1 MRRKLILFFFLNEN
15 IISGRNFLTFNITSS
30 TSNMMKEIRNN
41 ALTGI
46 KTAEE
51 VSTLISGVN
60 NNNKE
65 YEKFMKYSPLVTLMI
80 MTLAPLTM
88 FLQALGETIDMMMIS
103 KRFANE
109 PDLHAIE
116 IIGFSTNAFDILT
129 YIGMFFGQALIV
141 KVSSLIGEGER
152 DQATL
157 LTIDMIRIGFL
168 FTIIFAICFN
178 FAIKPLIKFVG
189 CPDNMVDSTY
199 KMMIPLLVGSPILT
213 LFAISFSFLQSIGSS
228 IPSALE
234 KLAAF
239 ALQSGIFTPL
249 LLFGFKTSTTFMR
262 FSVVLSQFV
271 VSGITFFL
279 IFKGKFSLKLPIKYL
294 FGKFCK
300 ETPNALLLA
309 FPLIIQLMGFELPP
323 ILILKSLTAANPDAS
338 KIIGG
343 AFGVFIKVFGL
354 LTSLLPS
361 IGSGYLSCATHA
373 FGYGNMK
380 RLISYFFWALL
391 FGFLVSLIP
400 VPIMIFKPRLIA
412 QLFLTDEDE
421 LALAEK
427 ILPIPFYTS
436 WLSALAIILAMTQLV
451 VGKPLFSLLPNFI
464 QVIIQCVGCQI
475 AAKIFK
481 NEDSLK
487 IMYIYNISDV
497 IVIALHLIFMI
508 YPIKIIRK
516 KVKESQDTSLLNST
530 ATCGSSYSLIE

>member
-1 MRRKLILFFFLNEN
+1 
-15 IISGRNFLTFNITSS
+15 
-30 TSNMMKEIRNN
+30 
-41 ALTGI
+41 
-46 KTAEE
+46 
-51 VSTLISGVN
+51 
-60 NNNKE
+60 
-65 YEKFMKYSPLVTLMI
+65 
-80 MTLAPLTM
+80 
-88 FLQALGETIDMMMIS
+88 
-103 KRFANE
+103 
-109 PDLHAIE
+109 
-116 IIGFSTNAFDILT
+116 
-129 YIGMFFGQALIV
+129 
-141 KVSSLIGEGER
+141 
-152 DQATL
+152 
-157 LTIDMIRIGFL
+157 
-168 FTIIFAICFN
+168 
-178 FAIKPLIKFVG
+178 
-189 CPDNMVDSTY
+189 
-199 KMMIPLLVGSPILT
+199 
-213 LFAISFSFLQSIGSS
+213 
-228 IPSALE
+228 
-234 KLAAF
+234 
-239 ALQSGIFTPL
+239 
-249 LLFGFKTSTTFMR
+249 
-262 FSVVLSQFV
+262 
-271 VSGITFFL
+271 
-279 IFKGKFSLKLPIKYL
+279 
-294 FGKFCK
+294 
-300 ETPNALLLA
+300 
-309 FPLIIQLMGFELPP
+309 MGFELPP

-380 RLISYFFWALL
+380 RLISYLFWALL

-475 AAKIFK
+475 AAKIFE